1 MLNNDLSNRQ
11 APSLLFRLDD
21 FIVTPKVHT
30 MKDKLKNLIKGDL
43 ENHKLEPKVV
53 KVV

>member
-30 MKDKLKNLIKGDL
+30 IKDKLKN
-43 ENHKLEPKVV
+43 
-53 KVV
+53 